1 MTRSS
6 GGFTQE
12 DRDVINKLLT
22 KLTKVETKLTKVENT
37 VTSLK
42 GSLRE
47 ANQVISDQTKTINY
61 LCSQIN
67 VANYRSDSNNQYG
80 RREIM
85 RVRGITPELGNDPE
99 KIVADIAQEI
109 ENATRLAAAG
119 TDKVAVNINLDREK
133 DIQRCHFLGKTTT
146 KLVCKFQSYK
156 QRMKFIRNKKIINS
170 ATTGKYKD
178 VFIGEDLTPLRA
190 RLVWY
195 IHHKFSHKFCNIHT
209 MNGTIRMK
217 KDAND
222 REWIS
227 VNNPDDLF
235 KVLDNENDFDLE
247 FFNKG
252 LHTFKILPQKPLSPI
267 LFEFSDTE
275 DE

>member
-1 MTRSS
+1 MTRSN

-12 DRDVINKLLT
+12 DRETINKLLK
-22 KLTKVETKLTKVENT
+22 KLTKVEDT
-37 VTSLK
+37 VISLK
-42 GSLRE
+42 KSLKE
-47 ANQVISDQTKTINY
+47 AYQVISEQTKTINF
-61 LCSQIN
+61 LNSQIN
-67 VANYRSDSNNQYG
+67 VANYRIDSNNQYG
-80 RREIM
+80 RREII

-99 KIVADIAQEI
+99 QIIADIAEEI
-109 ENATRLAAAG
+109 ENATRSAAEG
-119 TDKVAVNINLDREK
+119 TNRVAVNINLDRER
-133 DIQRCHFLGKTTT
+133 DIQRCHFLGKKTT

-156 QRMKFIRNKKIINS
+156 QRMKFIRNKKIING
-170 ATTGKYKD
+170 ATSGKYKD
-178 VFIGEDLTPLRA
+178 VFIGEDLTPLRG

-195 IHHKFSHKFCNIHT
+195 LHDKFSHKFCNIHT

-235 KVLDNENDFDLE
+235 KVLDDQNDFDLE
-247 FFNKG
+247 FFNKD

-267 LFEFSDTE
+267 LSAFSDSE